1 MAENPPGKS
10 ISHRAFFYCTGEQC
24 KSSICPEYVGST
36 WMVFDDNINKFI
48 VDRSLTFKCGMKFFR
63 NTCSV
68 LVSPIVNQCGF
79 TNL

>member
-36 WMVFDDNINKFI
+36 WMVFDVNINKPI
-48 VDRSLTFKCGMKFFR
+48 VDRSLTLKCGMKIFR
-63 NTCSV
+63 NACLV
-68 LVSPIVNQCGF
+68 LVSPIVNQYGF